1 MFTGTWRSDGCWGV
15 APHVLPG
22 ALPRKKR
29 FTITERNA
37 PAPVQA
43 KRPVVRAPSLPV
55 VVPPP
60 AQPVPDVPKTGKRRW
75 LWAAG
80 VGIAL
85 GLGGLAYVQ
94 PWMAPI
100 AQVGVDVVASGPVS
114 RVLAVNGR
122 VAGEVSVKVRPLVS
136 GTLVKVF
143 VVEGDVVTAGTVL
156 AQIDP
161 AAQAAMKRQALA
173 GLDAALV
180 AQADADSTYART
192 KALGTNAARIVLE
205 SSARDVQ
212 TAAQE
217 VARMTALL
225 EQAQIQLAKFTIL
238 APIAGSVLV
247 LTAEPGQTVDPTTE
261 LMTIAD
267 LNALVVETDVDES
280 YATQIRLDQPAALA
294 LAGETE
300 IRAGRVSFVSQRVDE
315 ATGGLAIELSP
326 EVPFA
331 APIGLTVTANITVDS
346 REAAL
351 TVPRAALVR
360 DDTGTGVFLVRDGTA
375 RRQPVAV
382 IDWPAARLIV
392 TEGLTAGDMVV
403 SDATGIVDGQDVK
416 VAP

>member
-1 MFTGTWRSDGCWGV
+1 
-15 APHVLPG
+15 
-22 ALPRKKR
+22 
-29 FTITERNA
+29 
-37 PAPVQA
+37 
-43 KRPVVRAPSLPV
+43 
-55 VVPPP
+55 
-60 AQPVPDVPKTGKRRW
+60 
-75 LWAAG
+75 
-80 VGIAL
+80 
-85 GLGGLAYVQ
+85 
-94 PWMAPI
+94 MAPI

-280 YATQIRLDQPAALA
+280 YATQIRLDQPAALQ

-360 DDTGTGVFLVRDGTA
+360 DDAGTGVFLVRDGTA

>member
-1 MFTGTWRSDGCWGV
+1 
-15 APHVLPG
+15 
-22 ALPRKKR
+22 
-29 FTITERNA
+29 
-37 PAPVQA
+37 
-43 KRPVVRAPSLPV
+43 
-55 VVPPP
+55 
-60 AQPVPDVPKTGKRRW
+60 
-75 LWAAG
+75 
-80 VGIAL
+80 
-85 GLGGLAYVQ
+85 
-94 PWMAPI
+94 
-100 AQVGVDVVASGPVS
+100 
-114 RVLAVNGR
+114 
-122 VAGEVSVKVRPLVS
+122 
-136 GTLVKVF
+136 
-143 VVEGDVVTAGTVL
+143 
-156 AQIDP
+156 
-161 AAQAAMKRQALA
+161 
-173 GLDAALV
+173 
-180 AQADADSTYART
+180 
-192 KALGTNAARIVLE
+192 
-205 SSARDVQ
+205 
-212 TAAQE
+212 
-217 VARMTALL
+217 MTALL

-280 YATQIRLDQPAALA
+280 YATQIRLDQPAALQ
-294 LAGETE
+294 LAGEAE

-360 DDTGTGVFLVRDGTA
+360 DEAGTGVFLVRDGTA

-382 IDWPAARLIV
+382 IEWPAARLIV
-392 TEGLTAGDMVV
+392 TDGLAAGDIVV